1 MANQTAYPGRAAR
14 RRSLRILVGCLLV
27 LAATLGFALPPHQV
41 AAEGERC
48 FGAEVPGV
56 TACVDGQFLEFW
68 EANGGVAVFGYPLAP
83 AEPRTTA
90 DGTFLTQYFERARF
104 ELHPEN
110 PAPYN
115 VLLGRLG
122 AERLAALGQPWTM
135 FEPEAE
141 LAGCQFWPATRHNV
155 CGVFLDAWRSY
166 GVRLDDDPSA
176 SEAKRLALWGLP
188 LSSSI
193 ASTSAAG
200 LVLTQWFERARIE
213 QQPDGTITL
222 GRLGAEQLEA
232 LASPPATALPASE
245 AAPLQATPAPTA
257 EPASPVPQAT
267 PAPTAEAA
275 PPVPQATP
283 APAAPSVPFPG
294 EPCQV
299 NVPTPAE
306 GLQLWMVDP
315 APMRLADAVACVRLI
330 VGGETARGA
339 NAQTYRYRS
348 EERRPSI
355 PQSTGADGVASF
367 IFYIGE
373 EPAGVRIP
381 VEAVVTYRGVTY
393 TAYAEFTPQ

>member
-1 MANQTAYPGRAAR
+1 MANHTPLTGWADR
-14 RRSLRILVGCLLV
+14 RRSFRILVGCLLV
-27 LAATLGFALPPHQV
+27 LAGTLGFALPPHKV

-48 FGAEVPGV
+48 FGAEVPAV
-56 TACVDGQFLEFW
+56 TACIDGQFLGFW
-68 EANGGVAVFGYPLAP
+68 EANGGLAVFGYPLAP
-83 AEPRTTA
+83 PELRTTD
-90 DGTFLTQYFERARF
+90 DGAFLTQSFERARF

-141 LAGCQFWPATRHNV
+141 LAECQFWAETRHNV
-155 CGVFLDAWRSY
+155 CGVFLDAWRSN
-166 GVRLDDDPSA
+166 GVRLDADPSV
-176 SEAKRLALWGLP
+176 SEAERLALWGLP
-188 LSSSI
+188 LSGPI

-222 GRLGAEQLEA
+222 GRLGAEQLEG
-232 LASPPATALPASE
+232 LAPPPATAVPASE
-245 AAPLQATPAPTA
+245 AAPLQATP
-257 EPASPVPQAT
+257 V
-267 PAPTAEAA
+267 PTAEATPLQAIPVPTAEATVPSPQASPA
-275 PPVPQATP
+275 PP
-283 APAAPSVPFPG
+283 APSVPLPG
-294 EPCQV
+294 APCQV
-299 NVPTPAE
+299 NVPTPTE
-306 GLQLWMVDP
+306 GLQLWMADP
-315 APMRLADAVACVRLI
+315 APMRQVDAVACVRLI

-339 NAQTYRYRS
+339 NALTYRYRG

-393 TAYAEFTPQ
+393 SAYAEFTPQ

>member
-1 MANQTAYPGRAAR
+1 MANQTQPPQWVAR
-14 RRSLRILVGCLLV
+14 RHSFRILVGCLCV
-27 LAATLGFALPPHQV
+27 LAGTLGFVLPPHQV

-48 FGAEVPGV
+48 FGAEVPAI
-56 TACVDGQFLEFW
+56 TACIDSRFLGFW
-68 EANGGVAVFGYPLAP
+68 EANGGLAVFGYPLAP
-83 AEPRTTA
+83 AEPRTTD
-90 DGTFLTQYFERARF
+90 DGIFVTQVFERARF

-122 AERLAALGQPWTM
+122 AERLAALEQPWMM
-135 FEPEAE
+135 FEPETE
-141 LAGCQFWPATRHNV
+141 LAGCQFWAETRHNV
-155 CGVFLDAWRSY
+155 CGVFLDTWRST
-166 GVRLDDDPSA
+166 GVRLDDDLSVSDA
-176 SEAKRLALWGLP
+176 ERMALWGLP

-193 ASTSAAG
+193 ASTNSAG

-232 LASPPATALPASE
+232 IAAPPATAVPE
-245 AAPLQATPAPTA
+245 AEVGQPSPQTSPAPTV
-257 EPASPVPQAT
+257 EVVPLSPQAT
-267 PAPTAEAA
+267 PAPTL
-275 PPVPQATP
+275 
-283 APAAPSVPFPG
+283 PSVPVPG
-294 EPCQV
+294 EPCHV
-299 NVPTPAE
+299 NVPTPTE

-315 APMRLADAVACVRLI
+315 APMRQVDAVACVRLI

-339 NAQTYRYRS
+339 NALTYRYRG

-373 EPAGVRIP
+373 ESAGVRIP